1 MRIKSNSKLLFL
13 GDSITD
19 AGRSPAG
26 ESAPWP
32 GDAGLGRGYV
42 DLVHAHLQVNH
53 PKKRIRVLNR
63 GVGGSTIRDIA
74 ARWSQDVDAVQPD
87 WISLGIGI
95 NDVWRQFDTPLMP
108 EKHVQLDEYRRTL
121 NALVKR
127 AQDANIGVVL
137 MTPFMVESRRA
148 DPMRKRMDDYSAAVR
163 AAARRHGVRL
173 VDVQKAFDGLLAHC
187 HPASLAWDR
196 IHVGSTGHLLIAQ
209 AWLRAMVL

>member
-1 MRIKSNSKLLFL
+1 MNLKPNSKLVFL

-32 GDAGLGRGYV
+32 GDAGLGHGYV
-42 DLVHAHLQVNH
+42 NLVHAHLQVNW
-53 PKKRIRVLNR
+53 PGKRTRVLNR

-74 ARWSQDVDAVQPD
+74 ARWSQDVEAVQPD

-108 EKHVQLDEYRRTL
+108 EKHVPLAEYRRTL
-121 NALVKR
+121 DALVAGAR
-127 AQDANIGVVL
+127 QARIRVVL
-137 MTPFMVESRRA
+137 LTPFMVEPLRA
-148 DPMRKRMDDYSAAVR
+148 DPMRKRMDEYSAAVR
-163 AAARRHGVRL
+163 AVARRHGAVL
-173 VDVQKAFDGLLAHC
+173 VDVQKTFDGLLAHC

-196 IHVGSTGHLLIAQ
+196 IHVGTPGHLLIAQ
-209 AWLRAMVL
+209 AWLRAMGC